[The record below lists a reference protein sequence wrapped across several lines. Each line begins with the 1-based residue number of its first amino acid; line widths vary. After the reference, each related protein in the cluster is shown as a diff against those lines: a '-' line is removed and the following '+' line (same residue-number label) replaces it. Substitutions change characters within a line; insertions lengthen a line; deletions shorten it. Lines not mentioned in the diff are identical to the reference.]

1 MKKLT
6 FGIVIMAV
14 IAIALG
20 SVGSVFAQSEPPSPS
35 SGPWSGDGRP
45 GRCGGMG
52 DRDKGW
58 MHDEMVSIFAGKLGI
73 SESDLEARLDEG
85 ESMADIAAAEGL
97 SRDEFITMMRDAR
110 AELIDQALKDGKIT
124 EQQAKWMKTR
134 GMRMMQRWQEFRG
147 NYGPQNNP

>member
-1 MKKLT
+1 
-6 FGIVIMAV
+6 
-14 IAIALG
+14 
-20 SVGSVFAQSEPPSPS
+20 
-35 SGPWSGDGRP
+35 
-45 GRCGGMG
+45 MG

-85 ESMADIAAAEGL
+85 KSMADIAAAEGL
-97 SRDEFITMMRDAR
+97 SRDEFVTMMRDAR
-110 AELIDQALKDGKIT
+110 TELIDQALKDGKIT